1 MKNTNNN
8 IKLTLDSK
16 IYPVE
21 AIIGAGYMFIDQAY
35 IFLDSQ
41 GADKIEVNLKS
52 KSQTTKKQLEELKD
66 AFLNELLYNT
76 ERILVAKRNKRIR
89 EFIVGRA
96 LFSAVDF
103 TDSVTMSSVDD
114 PLGIATPFEED
125 SPLKK
130 K

>member
-1 MKNTNNN
+1 MQNTNN
-8 IKLTLDSK
+8 IKLIINSK
-16 IYPVE
+16 IYPQE
-21 AIIGAGYMFIDQAY
+21 AVIGAGYMFIDQVY
-35 IFLDSQ
+35 IFLDRQ
-41 GADKIEVNLKS
+41 GADKIEVNIKS

-103 TDSVTMSSVDD
+103 TDSVTMSSADD